1 MPRNK
6 GGLWEAMKA
15 GKFWHEPEP
24 KPDPKPE
31 PAPEQPKKTKPKSA
45 MAKKILEAKAKK
57 EKDVPNQENHLE
69 ANSPKVTNPFPK
81 EDNPGPCKIPS
92 VNKPYSYRPE
102 PEEKKIDIPF
112 NHPNRPSQTSI
123 EGRGRKK
130 AIPNGKVLDLDLW
143 EGDTTEIY
151 PKITVMPHG
160 LRFIGTHEEFMRL
173 ANKLLSS

>member
-45 MAKKILEAKAKK
+45 MAKKILGAKDKK
-57 EKDVPNQENHLE
+57 DKSFPNQETHPM
-69 ANSPKVTNPFPK
+69 ADSPNGTNNLPK
-81 EDNPGPCKIPS
+81 EDNP
-92 VNKPYSYRPE
+92 
-102 PEEKKIDIPF
+102 EKKVDIPF
-112 NHPNRPSQTSI
+112 THQDRPSQT
-123 EGRGRKK
+123 
-130 AIPNGKVLDLDLW
+130 AIGSPRSRSSPKGKLLGLDLW

-160 LRFIGTHEEFMRL
+160 LRFTGTHEEFMRL

>member
-57 EKDVPNQENHLE
+57 EKDFPNQENTQ
-69 ANSPKVTNPFPK
+69 AKPSKTSGKSQPDCTKRTNISPKKGNPA
-81 EDNPGPCKIPS
+81 S
-92 VNKPYSYRPE
+92 SE
-102 PEEKKIDIPF
+102 PEAEKKVDIPF
-112 NHPNRPSQTSI
+112 NNPNRPSQTGV
-123 EGRGRKK
+123 EVKGRKPK
-130 AIPNGKVLDLDLW
+130 AQGKVLDLDLW

-160 LRFIGTHEEFMRL
+160 LRLIGTHEEFMRL

>member
-1 MPRNK
+1 M
-6 GGLWEAMKA
+6 WEAMKA

-31 PAPEQPKKTKPKSA
+31 QASEQPKKTKPKSA

-57 EKDVPNQENHLE
+57 ERDFPNQENTQVKP
-69 ANSPKVTNPFPK
+69 SGKSRPGCTKRTNISPK
-81 EDNPGPCKIPS
+81 EDNPAPD
-92 VNKPYSYRPE
+92 KPE
-102 PEEKKIDIPF
+102 EEKKIDIPF
-112 NHPNRPSQTSI
+112 NHPDRPSQTSV
-123 EGRGRKK
+123 GSKPGRKI
-130 AIPNGKVLDLDLW
+130 ATSGKVLDLDLW

-160 LRFIGTHEEFMRL
+160 LRLIGTHEEFMRL

>member
-15 GKFWHEPEP
+15 GKFWHEHEP

-57 EKDVPNQENHLE
+57 EKDFPNQENTQVKSSKTPGKSQPGCTKRT
-69 ANSPKVTNPFPK
+69 NISPKKGNLA
-81 EDNPGPCKIPS
+81 S
-92 VNKPYSYRPE
+92 SE
-102 PEEKKIDIPF
+102 PEAEKKVDIPF
-112 NHPNRPSQTSI
+112 NHPNRPSQTSV
-123 EGRGRKK
+123 GRRGKK
-130 AIPNGKVLDLDLW
+130 NRQPNGKVLDLDLW

-173 ANKLLSS
+173 AIKLLSS

>member
-45 MAKKILEAKAKK
+45 MAKKTLEAKAKK
-57 EKDVPNQENHLE
+57 EKDFPNQENTQVK
-69 ANSPKVTNPFPK
+69 SSKTPGKSQPGCTKRTNISPK
-81 EDNPGPCKIPS
+81 EDNPAPG
-92 VNKPYSYRPE
+92 KPE
-102 PEEKKIDIPF
+102 EEKKIDIPF
-112 NHPNRPSQTSI
+112 NHPNRPSQTSL
-123 EGRGRKK
+123 EVRRNKR
-130 AIPNGKVLDLDLW
+130 PGKILDIDLW
-143 EGDTTEIY
+143 EGDTIEIY

-160 LRFIGTHEEFMRL
+160 LRLIGTHEEFMRL

>member
-45 MAKKILEAKAKK
+45 RAKKILEAKAKK
-57 EKDVPNQENHLE
+57 DKSFPNKENTQVKP
-69 ANSPKVTNPFPK
+69 SGKSQIDCTKRTNTHPK
-81 EDNPGPCKIPS
+81 EDNL
-92 VNKPYSYRPE
+92 
-102 PEEKKIDIPF
+102 EKKVDIPF

-123 EGRGRKK
+123 SSTNRT
-130 AIPNGKVLDLDLW
+130 GKILDLDLW
-143 EGDTTEIY
+143 EGDATEIY

>member
-1 MPRNK
+1 MARGK
-6 GGLWEAMKA
+6 KATGIWAAMQA
-15 GKFWHEPEP
+15 GKFWHEPTP
-24 KPDPKPE
+24 KPEPKPE
-31 PAPEQPKKTKPKSA
+31 PAPAKKEKPKSA

-57 EKDVPNQENHLE
+57 ERSFPNPENTQVKP
-69 ANSPKVTNPFPK
+69 SGKSQIDSTKRTNTSPK
-81 EDNPGPCKIPS
+81 EDNP
-92 VNKPYSYRPE
+92 
-102 PEEKKIDIPF
+102 EKKIDIPF
-112 NHPNRPSQTSI
+112 NHPNRPSQTSV

-130 AIPNGKVLDLDLW
+130 AMPSGKVLDLDLW